1 MSYSTSIKLKPVAP
15 YNFELNA
22 SIFTSGDPHISGY
35 DNGKFW
41 QVININDILSL
52 IIVKSSGTV
61 DEPELSIILKCDI
74 KLTDEDLKLA
84 ENIII
89 AMFNLDFDLK
99 EFYEFMKNDKVM
111 SKLIQQL
118 RGLDSRITPTVF
130 ESLVSSIIEQ
140 QISLRASQSIERHM
154 IKDYGDEL
162 HLDGEV
168 YYTFPTPQTLSTL
181 TKEKLRESGLSLR
194 KSEYIID
201 ISKLIVNGELDLD
214 HLKEYN
220 DVNKI
225 IDELS
230 QLRGVG
236 EWTANLTVLR
246 SMHRHRAFPADD
258 LGLRRSISHFYCND
272 KKITA
277 DDAWK
282 IADKWGKWRG
292 LAGYYLIA
300 GEMRGIEI

>member
-41 QVININDILSL
+41 QVINLNDILSL

-61 DEPELSIILKCDI
+61 DEPELSITLKSNR
-74 KLTDEDLKLA
+74 KLTDIDLRLV
-84 ENIII
+84 ENIIT

-99 EFYEFMKNDKVM
+99 EFYEFMKNDIVM

-118 RGLDSRITPTVF
+118 RGLDSRITPTIF

-168 YYTFPTPQTLSTL
+168 YYAFPTPQTLSTL

-201 ISKLIVNGELDLD
+201 ISKLIVDRN
-214 HLKEYN
+214 
-220 DVNKI
+220 
-225 IDELS
+225 
-230 QLRGVG
+230 
-236 EWTANLTVLR
+236 
-246 SMHRHRAFPADD
+246 
-258 LGLRRSISHFYCND
+258 
-272 KKITA
+272 
-277 DDAWK
+277 
-282 IADKWGKWRG
+282 
-292 LAGYYLIA
+292 
-300 GEMRGIEI
+300 